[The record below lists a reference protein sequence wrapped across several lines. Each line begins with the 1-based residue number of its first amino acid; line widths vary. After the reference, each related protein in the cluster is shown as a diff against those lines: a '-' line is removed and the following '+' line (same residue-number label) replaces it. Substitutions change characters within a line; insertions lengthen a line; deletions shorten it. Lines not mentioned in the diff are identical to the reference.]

1 MDSTDQDIDARF
13 AELQLIEQLEARER
27 QAQSYLE
34 QNAELR
40 VEVAK
45 LAANVAAMRDATPP
59 AADLVN

>member
-1 MDSTDQDIDARF
+1 LRSSLNNSR
-13 AELQLIEQLEARER
+13 RVSGR
-27 QAQSYLE
+27 RRVYLE

-40 VEVAK
+40 IEVAK